1 MAFGAHNGVCFSLFF
16 ITFLVIFSAT
26 ARSPSHFSNDEVA
39 SSMVGRSLKVI
50 NLEDYGGPT
59 AIREHDPWKGASRG
73 GNAGRKG

>member
-1 MAFGAHNGVCFSLFF
+1 MLPFTLALVTSSHLHKSIACFRDELDAV
-16 ITFLVIFSAT
+16 LD
-26 ARSPSHFSNDEVA
+26 DEVA

-59 AIREHDPWKGASRG
+59 ANREHDPWKGASRG